1 MFKSPRLHESHQA
14 ISGILGKDVSVI
26 VTIMLMRCLVCL
38 VCMSSLAAMESCD
51 RARDQSIYITVTK
64 CETQPVEPDQV
75 GQSTDTPLSTDF
87 DIHIQFVNGVYDQEF
102 LFWSNR
108 ENRSRD
114 GAREKNFETGWADF
128 QTELREILKSQC
140 DVDLPDQSALIPKTF
155 CGTLEHLLS
164 EAGFRAIGAGWSG
177 NNSWNASD
185 GTRNFNMRHVV
196 LQRP

>member
-1 MFKSPRLHESHQA
+1 
-14 ISGILGKDVSVI
+14 
-26 VTIMLMRCLVCL
+26 
-38 VCMSSLAAMESCD
+38 MESCD
-51 RARDQSIYITVTK
+51 RSRDQSIYITVIK
-64 CETQPVEPDQV
+64 CETQPVDPDQV
-75 GQSTDTPLSTDF
+75 GQSTDTLLSTEF

-108 ENRSRD
+108 ETDSRD
-114 GAREKNFETGWADF
+114 GAREKNFETGWAEF

-155 CGTLEHLLS
+155 CGRLEHLLF
-164 EAGFRAIGAGWSG
+164 EAGFRSIDATSSG

-185 GTRNFNMRHVV
+185 GTRNLNMRHVV